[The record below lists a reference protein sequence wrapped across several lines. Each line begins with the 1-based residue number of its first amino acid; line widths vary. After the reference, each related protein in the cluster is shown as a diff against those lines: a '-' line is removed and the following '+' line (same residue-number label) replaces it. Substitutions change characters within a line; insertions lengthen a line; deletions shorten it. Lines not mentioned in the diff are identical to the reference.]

1 VITKS
6 RRTFLRAGIMAA
18 LFAAVPG
25 KNLFGQSKKSVDV
38 VPDANPPLQTD
49 ALTNYS
55 KASFQSYVN
64 SIFELETLQGT
75 VPLELQEISDFSAT
89 KGGESFG
96 LLFRGGSR
104 QLRQETYTL
113 RHPSL
118 GRFQIFLVPVA
129 ADQNGAQGYLAT
141 INRLSFADAL
151 KYSAPTKSSA
161 PARPMPTPVSTPTPT
176 AAPPATV
183 HTTSPVPPVTT
194 APSPSPAPPAPKR
207 RKKHRDRFMMLLR

>member
-1 VITKS
+1 MITKS
-6 RRTFLRAGIMAA
+6 RRTFLKAGIMEA
-18 LFAAVPG
+18 LFAAVPV

-38 VPDANPPLQTD
+38 VPDANPPLQTNV
-49 ALTNYS
+49 LINYS
-55 KASFQSYVN
+55 KASFQSYLN

-75 VPLELQEISDFSAT
+75 VALELQEISDFSAT
-89 KGGESFG
+89 NGGESFA

-118 GRFQIFLVPVA
+118 GRFEIFLVPVG

-151 KYSAPTKSSA
+151 KNPAPTKPSA
-161 PARPMPTPVSTPTPT
+161 PARPTPTALPMPTPAVT
-176 AAPPATV
+176 PPAIV
-183 HTTSPVPPVTT
+183 HTTSPAPPATT
-194 APSPSPAPPAPKR
+194 APAPSPAPRTLKR
-207 RKKHRDRFMMLLR
+207 RTKHRRRLMVF

>member
-1 VITKS
+1 MITKS
-6 RRTFLRAGIMAA
+6 RRTFLKAGIMAA

-25 KNLFGQSKKSVDV
+25 KNLFGQSKKSVDI

-49 ALTNYS
+49 VLINYS
-55 KASFQSYVN
+55 KASFQSYLN

-75 VPLELQEISDFSAT
+75 IALELQQISDFSAT

-104 QLRQETYTL
+104 QLRQQTYTL

-118 GRFQIFLVPVA
+118 GRFDIFLVPVG

-141 INRLSFADAL
+141 VNRLSFADAL
-151 KYSAPTKSSA
+151 KYPAPTKPST
-161 PARPMPTPVSTPTPT
+161 PARLMPAPVPAPTPT
-176 AAPPATV
+176 ATPPATV
-183 HTTSPVPPVTT
+183 HTTSPVPLAIT
-194 APSPSPAPPAPKR
+194 APSPSPAPRKVKR
-207 RKKHRDRFMMLLR
+207 RTKRRRRLMSF